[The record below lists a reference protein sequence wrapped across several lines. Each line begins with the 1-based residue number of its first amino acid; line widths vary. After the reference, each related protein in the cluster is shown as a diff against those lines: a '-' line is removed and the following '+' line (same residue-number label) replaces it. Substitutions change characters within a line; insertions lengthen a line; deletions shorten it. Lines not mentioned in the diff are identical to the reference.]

1 MDSAFADK
9 PCTYTD
15 TSGRPVAPPN
25 PTPAHRQSNSSQG
38 WASSGSSFDANV
50 QYRPPTPV
58 PTTSDPGVS
67 LIDPGTVVH
76 LVNSK
81 HFSSRRDH
89 VAHPTAVFFAR
100 CHPSSLLL
108 HRPTFMHELARA
120 RIPSYLLLCVCALAA
135 PFSNHPALRRAQEP
149 HWHRGDNFA
158 TEAIKIIFNESAASN
173 GLSDSLDSLRIRPSL
188 ELAQALCLLQVHDC
202 VMRRGGKSDKY
213 LVHAIT
219 VLKCLDVMH
228 LDMPSNNVV
237 EGYTGHVKTES
248 MRRTFWYIYCIEL
261 LSSAFTSR
269 PLSLQRADLNGLRLP
284 IEEALFELPRI
295 ENRPG
300 HELQYEYL
308 PIPSDGHPCKSEFA
322 NLLRVSTI
330 YAGVMNALVEKRE
343 CLFILQRRL

>member
-1 MDSAFADK
+1 
-9 PCTYTD
+9 
-15 TSGRPVAPPN
+15 
-25 PTPAHRQSNSSQG
+25 
-38 WASSGSSFDANV
+38 
-50 QYRPPTPV
+50 
-58 PTTSDPGVS
+58 
-67 LIDPGTVVH
+67 
-76 LVNSK
+76 
-81 HFSSRRDH
+81 
-89 VAHPTAVFFAR
+89 
-100 CHPSSLLL
+100 
-108 HRPTFMHELARA
+108 MHELARA

>member
-1 MDSAFADK
+1 M
-9 PCTYTD
+9 
-15 TSGRPVAPPN
+15 
-25 PTPAHRQSNSSQG
+25 
-38 WASSGSSFDANV
+38 
-50 QYRPPTPV
+50 
-58 PTTSDPGVS
+58 
-67 LIDPGTVVH
+67 H